1 MTQGNGEVLMLLN
14 NMFDLRD
21 KVILITGGGGH
32 LGESMCE
39 ALAEYGAN
47 LIIGSRDIE
56 KNDKLSQKLNEEFG
70 NDNCSLKLDISDYE
84 SIKNAFESIIQN
96 RGRIDVLINNAFYG
110 AGKDLLSMTN
120 EEWNTGIDGS
130 VSSVYRCTKAVLPHM
145 IANKAGKIINI
156 SSMYGLVSPDVS
168 IYENNN
174 FYNPPN
180 YGAGKAAIIQFTK
193 YVAAVY
199 GKFGITSNSISPGP
213 FPNPYVQKD
222 KEFIKKLE
230 EKVPLK
236 RIGHPDDL
244 KGTILLLAS
253 DASNYINGAN
263 VVIDGGWTIW

>member
-1 MTQGNGEVLMLLN
+1 M
-14 NMFDLRD
+14 
-21 KVILITGGGGH
+21 
-32 LGESMCE
+32 
-39 ALAEYGAN
+39 
-47 LIIGSRDIE
+47 
-56 KNDKLSQKLNEEFG
+56 
-70 NDNCSLKLDISDYE
+70 KLDISDYE
-84 SIKNAFESIIQN
+84 NIKKAVESIIQN
-96 RGRIDVLINNAFYG
+96 KGKIDVLINNAFYG

-120 EEWNTGIDGS
+120 EEWNIGIDGS

-193 YVAAVY
+193 YVATVY
-199 GKFGITSNSISPGP
+199 GKFGITANSISPGP

-230 EKVPLK
+230 EKGFRSAIMEAAEAAFKKSCSLGK
-236 RIGHPDDL
+236 
-244 KGTILLLAS
+244 K
-253 DASNYINGAN
+253 
-263 VVIDGGWTIW
+263 